1 MLKRKNG
8 DDLPSGSSA
17 RGRAGSN
24 DLRILDWRITRLAQ
38 KDFTSVYADF
48 VLNSCMIRRAL
59 AVAVGLFV
67 VCFCLEAQ
75 QAKRTRGTA
84 ARPVTSKHV
93 QPADASDTSFR
104 LSLHQPKIFSAKD
117 SSILFNK
124 GPVAAWSDGGR
135 LASERAFASMSMGS
149 FELPPAPYLPPDAF
163 ASMPATRGSAISR
176 PQPENLGTD
185 GKDFDGEILSPPNRF
200 YYGGEI
206 GFLYGHGTGKGGGD
220 LIDSYIFGQA
230 GNDHFQITAGAEY
243 EHWSGNAPRFRS
255 FPVSR

>member
-1 MLKRKNG
+1 MNC
-8 DDLPSGSSA
+8 
-17 RGRAGSN
+17 
-24 DLRILDWRITRLAQ
+24 
-38 KDFTSVYADF
+38 
-48 VLNSCMIRRAL
+48 CMIRRAL
-59 AVAVGLFV
+59 AVAVGLFA

-75 QAKRTRGTA
+75 QAKRPRGTE
-84 ARPVTSKHV
+84 ARPVASKHV
-93 QPADASDTSFR
+93 QPADASDTSSG

-149 FELPPAPYLPPDAF
+149 FELPPAPYFAPDAF
-163 ASMPATRGSAISR
+163 AYIPARQGSAIPR
-176 PQPENLGTD
+176 PQSENFGTD
-185 GKDFDGEILSPPNRF
+185 GKDFDGGMLSPTNRI

-220 LIDSYIFGQA
+220 LIDSYIFGQV

-243 EHWSGNAPRFRS
+243 EKWSGGTPRFRS